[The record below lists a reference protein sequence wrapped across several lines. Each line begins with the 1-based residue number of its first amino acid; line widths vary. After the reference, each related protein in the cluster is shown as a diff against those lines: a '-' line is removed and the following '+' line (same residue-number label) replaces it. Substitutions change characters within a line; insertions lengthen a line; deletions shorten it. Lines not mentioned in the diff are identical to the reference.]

1 MVEVE
6 VKRSRSDPMNPIVS
20 IIYEPVFAGTG
31 LDVGSITHETVL
43 RSWEVSEQKLESS
56 LREWDNLFVSISCE
70 QEHVNLVLLVSITI
84 LDKEEEEILLLLSP

>member
-1 MVEVE
+1 
-6 VKRSRSDPMNPIVS
+6 MNPIVS

-43 RSWEVSEQKLESS
+43 RFDFFRSWEVSEQKLESS

>member
-1 MVEVE
+1 LEAL
-6 VKRSRSDPMNPIVS
+6 S
-20 IIYEPVFAGTG
+20 
-31 LDVGSITHETVL
+31 LDVVSFDFF

>member
-1 MVEVE
+1 VVEVE

-43 RSWEVSEQKLESS
+43 R
-56 LREWDNLFVSISCE
+56 
-70 QEHVNLVLLVSITI
+70 
-84 LDKEEEEILLLLSP
+84 